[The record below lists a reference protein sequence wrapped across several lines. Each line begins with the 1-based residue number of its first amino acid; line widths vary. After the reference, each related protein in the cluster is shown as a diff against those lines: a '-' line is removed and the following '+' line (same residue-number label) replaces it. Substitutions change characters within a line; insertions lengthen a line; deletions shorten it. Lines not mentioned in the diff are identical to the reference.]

1 MGCLQNL
8 DAIEN
13 PGRIIVVGCTSLK
26 SQRILGLPLYKEGCN
41 GGFTQQNGAYSLIA
55 LYSTTND

>member
-13 PGRIIVVGCTSLK
+13 PGRIIVVGCTSPNFAKVSAHSGIATL
-26 SQRILGLPLYKEGCN
+26 QRGMQWWI
-41 GGFTQQNGAYSLIA
+41 
-55 LYSTTND
+55 YSTKWCL